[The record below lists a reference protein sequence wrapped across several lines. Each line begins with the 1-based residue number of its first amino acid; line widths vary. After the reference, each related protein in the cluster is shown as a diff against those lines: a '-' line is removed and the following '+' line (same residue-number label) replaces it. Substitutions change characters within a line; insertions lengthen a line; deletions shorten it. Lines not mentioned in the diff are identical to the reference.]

1 MFFPSCQPVLYV
13 ITLFKRKEY
22 RMTQKI
28 FTVGNSSVVAIPKNL
43 LAETHFKNGTKV
55 VVEKLPDFDAI
66 VIRPQKMA
74 VTKSAVTKEF
84 HSWLHSFIQ
93 EDAEILDRL
102 A

>member
-1 MFFPSCQPVLYV
+1 
-13 ITLFKRKEY
+13 
-22 RMTQKI
+22 MTQKI